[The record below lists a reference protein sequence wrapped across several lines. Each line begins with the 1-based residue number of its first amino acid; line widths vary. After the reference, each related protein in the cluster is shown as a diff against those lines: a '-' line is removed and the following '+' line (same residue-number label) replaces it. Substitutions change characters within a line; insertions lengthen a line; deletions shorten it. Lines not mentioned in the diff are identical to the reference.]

1 MHPVNQLPEILAA
14 TELQA
19 AHDWVAKHN
28 PSNDLPYHNLYH
40 TQGMAVN
47 CYYLGLY
54 AQLPYDDL
62 RVLVLAALFHDFGHS
77 GGVCPDADNIQVA
90 LAAFQRYAVEVKY
103 PEALV
108 AKVVRVIEATQFPY
122 VRDIEDELDAII
134 RDADQLQLTLDGWYT
149 MLFQGLRREFAHKMG
164 EMDLKA
170 FCALQRKYLPTV
182 KYHSQ
187 WGQAYVEDV
196 LQMNL
201 SRVAVVEGMISL
213 MERTGCSEAEAAA
226 QSLAKQ
232 VAVLA

>member
-14 TELQA
+14 TQLQA
-19 AHDWVAKHN
+19 AYDWVAQHN
-28 PSNDLPYHNLYH
+28 PSNNMPYHNLHH

-62 RVLVLAALFHDFGHS
+62 RALVMAALFHDFGHS
-77 GGVCPDADNIQVA
+77 GGVSTDAENIQVA
-90 LAAFQRYAVEVKY
+90 LVAFRAFAGETGLADA
-103 PEALV
+103 ETC
-108 AKVVRVIEATQFPY
+108 KVVRLIEATQFPY

-134 RDADQLQLTLDGWYT
+134 RDADQLQLTMDGWYT
-149 MLFQGLRREFAHKMG
+149 MLFQGLRQEFSHKMG
-164 EMDLKA
+164 AMDLPA

-187 WGQAYVEDV
+187 WGQTYAQDV
-196 LQMNL
+196 LQMSL
-201 SRVAVVEGMISL
+201 SRVAVVEGLVSL
-213 MERTGCSEAEAAA
+213 MTRTGCSQAEAEA